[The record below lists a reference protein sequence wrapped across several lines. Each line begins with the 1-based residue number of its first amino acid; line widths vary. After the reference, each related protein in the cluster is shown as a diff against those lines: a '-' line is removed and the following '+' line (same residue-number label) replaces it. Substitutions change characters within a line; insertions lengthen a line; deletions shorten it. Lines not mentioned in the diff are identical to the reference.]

1 MPNVNPIFTSTPYTP
16 DRLIGGDLKLV
27 TESVTLALGQ
37 NLLRGALL
45 GQITGSGEYVL
56 SLAAAADGSEVPVAI
71 LVADTDATVG
81 ATVTGIYLA
90 GEFNDNAITFGA
102 GHTAASVKDALRNLN
117 IYLKSPVPA

>member
-1 MPNVNPIFTSTPYTP
+1 MPNVNPSFTSTPYTP

-45 GQITGSGEYVL
+45 GKITGSGEYVL
-56 SLAAAADGSEVPVAI
+56 SLAAALDGSEVPVAV
-71 LVADTDATVG
+71 LVADTNATTG
-81 ATVTGIYLA
+81 ATVAGIYLA
-90 GEFNDNAITFGA
+90 GEFNENAITFGA